1 MTSAGSTL
9 GGRYRLT
16 SPIAA
21 GGMGEVW
28 RAVDELLGREVAVKL
43 LRSHVAADPSFRDRF
58 RAEARITAGLADPG
72 IAQVFDYGESDGA
85 AYLIMELVI
94 GEPLAAILARH
105 GALDPQVA
113 LDVVQQTARGLYAA
127 HRAGVIHRDIKP
139 GNLLVTEDGQVKI
152 TDFGIARA
160 LEAAPLTRTGI
171 VLGTARYVSPEQASG
186 SALTSASDIYS
197 LGVVAYECLAGRPP
211 FAAETQVALAIKHIN
226 EQPPPLPAAVP
237 PPVRALVSDML
248 AKQPAARPA
257 SGPDLVNRVAALREA
272 LTGLG
277 EAVTGTAL
285 HTLTDPGGFP
295 VWGSRTPPATRN
307 RPAVPS
313 TPAASRIA
321 PATTDAMTRAGRPR
335 TAPYSRPHGA
345 AGRTVGHGVR
355 RRRRVAVIGA
365 AAGCAAAVA
374 VGGVLMFP
382 AGRPETPTF
391 ATTSPPPVSPPL
403 SPSPRPTTAITWPT
417 TPKASNPVPPAASAK
432 PSAVPSATVSTSAP
446 PTQQPSSA
454 PSPSPTPTPTPT
466 PASTPSEVPTP
477 SVSPTDTGP
486 PDEVGT

>member
-1 MTSAGSTL
+1 MTSADSML
-9 GGRYRLT
+9 SGRYRLT

-72 IAQVFDYGESDGA
+72 IAQVFDYGESNGD
-85 AYLIMELVI
+85 AYLVMELVI
-94 GEPLAAILARH
+94 GEPLSAILARH

-113 LDVVQQTARGLYAA
+113 LDVVEQTARGLYAA

-171 VLGTARYVSPEQASG
+171 VLGTAQYVSPEQASG
-186 SALTSASDIYS
+186 SSLTPASDIYS

-226 EQPPPLPAAVP
+226 EPPPPLPAAVP
-237 PPVRALVSDML
+237 HPVRALVLDML
-248 AKQPAARPA
+248 AKQPGLRPA
-257 SGPDLVNRVAALREA
+257 SGPDLMNRVAALREA
-272 LTGLG
+272 PAGT
-277 EAVTGTAL
+277 VTAL
-285 HTLTDPGGFP
+285 HTLTDPDGFP
-295 VWGSRTPPATRN
+295 MRGVRTATAPTPVMPG
-307 RPAVPS
+307 RPAEMAP
-313 TPAASRIA
+313 TAPHTAS
-321 PATTDAMTRAGRPR
+321 MAGR
-335 TAPYSRPHGA
+335 TRPA
-345 AGRTVGHGVR
+345 AGRAVR
-355 RRRRVAVIGA
+355 NGAGRRRRVTAIGA

-374 VGGVLMFP
+374 VGGVL
-382 AGRPETPTF
+382 ALSTTGSETPTVPVG
-391 ATTSPPPVSPPL
+391 TPSRSPVAP
-403 SPSPRPTTAITWPT
+403 SPSFSPSARATIPATRPT
-417 TPKASNPVPPAASAK
+417 TPKTTHPVTPVASAE

-446 PTQQPSSA
+446 PTQQPSPA
-454 PSPSPTPTPTPT
+454 PSSSPTPSPTPTPTP
-466 PASTPSEVPTP
+466 APSESPAP